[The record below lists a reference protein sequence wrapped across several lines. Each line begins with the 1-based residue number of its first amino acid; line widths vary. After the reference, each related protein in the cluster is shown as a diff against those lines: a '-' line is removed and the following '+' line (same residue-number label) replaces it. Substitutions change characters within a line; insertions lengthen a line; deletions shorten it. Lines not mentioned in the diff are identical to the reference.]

1 MQPAAWAPRAG
12 RPTEEGSVSS
22 SACELCS
29 SDSGRVKQLPLFQM
43 TGTGDRT
50 PFSPN
55 CHLNT
60 IRRKALKQSLL
71 LLHTCRFPKSGAK
84 CSIDKN

>member
-12 RPTEEGSVSS
+12 RPPEEGSVSI

-29 SDSGRVKQLPLFQM
+29 SNSGMVKQLLLFQM

-50 PFSPN
+50 PFYPN
-55 CHLNT
+55 CHVTT
-60 IRRKALKQSLL
+60 IRRKALTQSLL
-71 LLHTCRFPKSGAK
+71 LLHTCRFPKSCAK